1 MSGRNLN
8 PPRRRRSAAAALGL
22 LACALTLAA
31 CGEKKADRAAATLA
45 ARVNGGEVSLSQIN
59 LVLQQQRNLRPEQA
73 DAAGR
78 AVLERLID
86 QELAVQ
92 KAASL
97 ELDRDARVIQL
108 VEAARREV
116 LARAYAEKV
125 SEGAS
130 KPTADEVRRYY
141 SDKPALFAERKV
153 YTFTELTIE
162 ARPDQVAGLRERLS
176 AGKGIGEFI
185 EYLKANEFRFGANQG
200 TRAAEQLPLS
210 SLDTVSRMQ
219 VGQAIL
225 APAANG
231 AQVIVLSAVRS
242 QPVDEERARPSIEQ
256 FLLNERKRKLVEE
269 DLKSLRSA
277 AKVEY
282 LGKFVPPPAAG
293 ASSAPAAPA
302 AASK

>member
-1 MSGRNLN
+1 MPLSKLPGARCRLVLL
-8 PPRRRRSAAAALGL
+8 SVATAGAL
-22 LACALTLAA
+22 LAA
-31 CGEKKADRAAATLA
+31 CGEKRPVTGGEPA
-45 ARVNGGEVSLSQIN
+45 ARVNKAELTTQQIN